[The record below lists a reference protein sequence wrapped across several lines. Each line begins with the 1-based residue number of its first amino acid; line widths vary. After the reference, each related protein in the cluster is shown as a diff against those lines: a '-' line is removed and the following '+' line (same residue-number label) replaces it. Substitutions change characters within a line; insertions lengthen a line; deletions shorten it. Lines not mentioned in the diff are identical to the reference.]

1 MLQQPVFRGGLAS
14 PRVADTDTD
23 TEWGLGEGRFSL
35 TTSFFKKISHKS
47 KSRFNVD
54 AF

>member
-1 MLQQPVFRGGLAS
+1 MLQQPVFHGGLAS
-14 PRVADTDTD
+14 PRVADTD